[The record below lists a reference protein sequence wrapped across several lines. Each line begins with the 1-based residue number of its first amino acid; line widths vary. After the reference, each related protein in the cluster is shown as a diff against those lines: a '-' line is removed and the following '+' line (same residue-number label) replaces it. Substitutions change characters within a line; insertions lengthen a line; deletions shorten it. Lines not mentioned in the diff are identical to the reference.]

1 MTIWKKTK
9 WEVQSVE
16 ELKTQSPSWSAH
28 LWPTYEQGYN
38 VWYYKKKK
46 KLPVLMLQPFGRGWK
61 KKQTNKWKRS
71 TEQNQRVQ
79 NQVIV
84 QTKADLK
91 MCIRE
96 Y

>member
-1 MTIWKKTK
+1 MCDAI
-9 WEVQSVE
+9 
-16 ELKTQSPSWSAH
+16 
-28 LWPTYEQGYN
+28 
-38 VWYYKKKK
+38 KKKK
-46 KLPVLMLQPFGRGWK
+46 KTSGIYVATVWSRMK
-61 KKQTNKWKRS
+61 KKKTSEK
-71 TEQNQRVQ
+71 EAQNQRVH

>member
-1 MTIWKKTK
+1 
-9 WEVQSVE
+9 
-16 ELKTQSPSWSAH
+16 
-28 LWPTYEQGYN
+28 
-38 VWYYKKKK
+38 
-46 KLPVLMLQPFGRGWK
+46 MLRPFGRGWNNNNK
-61 KKQTNKWKRS
+61 KTSEK
-71 TEQNQRVQ
+71 EAQNQRVH

>member
-38 VWYYKKKK
+38 VWCYKKKK
-46 KLPVLMLQPFGRGWK
+46 KNFRYYVATVWSRMK
-61 KKQTNKWKRS
+61 KKNKQTSEK
-71 TEQNQRVQ
+71 EAQNRT
-79 NQVIV
+79 NEYK
-84 QTKADLK
+84 TK
-91 MCIRE
+91 
-96 Y
+96 

>member
-1 MTIWKKTK
+1 MTIWQKTK

-16 ELKTQSPSWSAH
+16 ELKTQPPSWSTH
-28 LWPTYEQGYN
+28 LWQTYEQGYN
-38 VWYYKKKK
+38 VWCYKKTSGIYVATVWSRMKKKK
-46 KLPVLMLQPFGRGWK
+46 KK
-61 KKQTNKWKRS
+61 TSEK
-71 TEQNQRVQ
+71 EAQNQRVH

-84 QTKADLK
+84 QTKADSK